1 MEIKFALILDRMYKG
16 KLKDGD
22 LDNFTKE
29 QIAERVAELG
39 AQITADYKGTKPV
52 VIGVLKGAWIFLADL
67 LREVD
72 LGVYLDF
79 MSVSSYG
86 SSTTTSGSLT
96 IVKDL
101 TVDVTGKDVIIV
113 EDIIDTGTTLSRL
126 KELLLARNA
135 KSVKIATLL
144 NKPSRR
150 KVKLDAD
157 YCGFD
162 IPDEFVVGYGLD
174 FDEKYR
180 TLKDI
185 CVLKEEAYM

>member
-1 MEIKFALILDRMYKG
+1 MEHTSEIKKTL
-16 KLKDGD
+16 
-22 LDNFTKE
+22 FTKE
-29 QIAERVAELG
+29 QIAQRVAELG

-72 LGVYLDF
+72 LGVCLDF

-101 TVDVTGKDVIIV
+101 SIDVTGKDVIIV
-113 EDIIDTGTTLSRL
+113 EDIVDTGTTLSRL

-135 KSVKIATLL
+135 KSVAIATLL

-150 KVKLDAD
+150 KVAIDVE
-157 YCGFD
+157 YCGFE

-180 TLKDI
+180 TLKDV

>member
-1 MEIKFALILDRMYKG
+1 MEHTSEIKKTL
-16 KLKDGD
+16 
-22 LDNFTKE
+22 FTKE
-29 QIAERVAELG
+29 EIATRVAELG

-72 LGVYLDF
+72 LGVCLDF

-101 TVDVTGKDVIIV
+101 SIDVTGKDVIIV
-113 EDIIDTGTTLSRL
+113 EDIVDTGTTLSRL

-135 KSVKIATLL
+135 KSVAIATLL

-150 KVKLDAD
+150 KIDIDVE
-157 YCGFD
+157 YCGFE

-180 TLKDI
+180 TLKDV

>member
-1 MEIKFALILDRMYKG
+1 MQHTNDIKKTL
-16 KLKDGD
+16 
-22 LDNFTKE
+22 FTQQ
-29 QIAERVAELG
+29 QIAARIEEMGAE
-39 AQITADYKGTKPV
+39 ITKDYAGKRPI

-72 LGVYLDF
+72 VDVEVDF

-86 SSTTTSGSLT
+86 SGTTTSGSLT

-101 TVDVTGKDVIIV
+101 TVDVSGRDVIIV
-113 EDIIDTGTTLSRL
+113 EDIVDTGTTLARL
-126 KELLLARNA
+126 KEMLLARNA
-135 KSVKIATLL
+135 NSVAIATLL

-150 KVKLDAD
+150 KVEVEVN
-157 YCGFD
+157 YFGFE
-162 IPDEFVVGYGLD
+162 IPDEFVVGFGLD

-180 TLKDI
+180 TLKDV

>member
-1 MEIKFALILDRMYKG
+1 MEHTSEIKKTL
-16 KLKDGD
+16 
-22 LDNFTKE
+22 FTKE
-29 QIAERVAELG
+29 QIAQRVAELG

-72 LGVYLDF
+72 LGVCLDF

-101 TVDVTGKDVIIV
+101 SIDVTGKDVIIV
-113 EDIIDTGTTLSRL
+113 EDIVDTGTTLSRL

-135 KSVKIATLL
+135 KSVAIATLL

-150 KVKLDAD
+150 KVDID
-157 YCGFD
+157 VEYCGFE

-180 TLKDI
+180 TLRDV

>member
-1 MEIKFALILDRMYKG
+1 MEHTSEIKKTL
-16 KLKDGD
+16 
-22 LDNFTKE
+22 FTKE
-29 QIAERVAELG
+29 QIAQRVAELG

-72 LGVYLDF
+72 LGVCLDF

-101 TVDVTGKDVIIV
+101 SIDVTGKDVIIV
-113 EDIIDTGTTLSRL
+113 EDIVDTGTTLSRL

-135 KSVKIATLL
+135 KSVAIATLL

-150 KVKLDAD
+150 KVAIDGE
-157 YCGFD
+157 YCGFE

-180 TLKDI
+180 TLKDV

>member
-1 MEIKFALILDRMYKG
+1 MEHTSEIKKTL
-16 KLKDGD
+16 
-22 LDNFTKE
+22 FTKE
-29 QIAERVAELG
+29 QIAQRVAELG

>member
-1 MEIKFALILDRMYKG
+1 MQHTNDIKKTL
-16 KLKDGD
+16 
-22 LDNFTKE
+22 FTQQ
-29 QIAERVAELG
+29 QIAARIEEMGAE
-39 AQITADYKGTKPV
+39 ITKDYAGKRPI

-72 LGVYLDF
+72 VDVDVDF

-86 SSTTTSGSLT
+86 SGTTTSGSLT

-101 TVDVTGKDVIIV
+101 TVDVSGRDVIIV
-113 EDIIDTGTTLSRL
+113 EDIVDTGTTLARL
-126 KELLLARNA
+126 KEMLLARNA
-135 KSVKIATLL
+135 NSVAIATLL

-150 KVKLDAD
+150 KVEVAVN
-157 YCGFD
+157 YFGFE
-162 IPDEFVVGYGLD
+162 IPDEFVVGFGLD

-180 TLKDI
+180 TLKDV

>member
-1 MEIKFALILDRMYKG
+1 MEHTSEIKKTL
-16 KLKDGD
+16 
-22 LDNFTKE
+22 FTKE
-29 QIAERVAELG
+29 QIAQRVAELG

-72 LGVYLDF
+72 LGVCLDF

-101 TVDVTGKDVIIV
+101 SIDVTGKDVIIV
-113 EDIIDTGTTLSRL
+113 EDIVDTGTTLSRL

-135 KSVKIATLL
+135 KSVAIATLL

-150 KVKLDAD
+150 KVDID
-157 YCGFD
+157 VEYCGFE

-180 TLKDI
+180 TLKDV

>member
-1 MEIKFALILDRMYKG
+1 MEHTSEIKKTL
-16 KLKDGD
+16 
-22 LDNFTKE
+22 FTKE
-29 QIAERVAELG
+29 EIATRVAELG
-39 AQITADYKGTKPV
+39 AQITADYKGKSKPV

-72 LGVYLDF
+72 LGVCLDF

-101 TVDVTGKDVIIV
+101 SIDVTGKDVIIV
-113 EDIIDTGTTLSRL
+113 EDIVDTGTTLSRL

-135 KSVKIATLL
+135 KSVAIATLL

-150 KVKLDAD
+150 KVDID
-157 YCGFD
+157 VEYCGFE

-180 TLKDI
+180 TLKDV

>member
-1 MEIKFALILDRMYKG
+1 MEHTSEIKKTL
-16 KLKDGD
+16 
-22 LDNFTKE
+22 FTKE
-29 QIAERVAELG
+29 QIAQRVAELG

-72 LGVYLDF
+72 LGVCLDF

-101 TVDVTGKDVIIV
+101 SIDVTGKDVIIV
-113 EDIIDTGTTLSRL
+113 EDIVDTGTTLSRL

-135 KSVKIATLL
+135 KSVAIATLL

-150 KVKLDAD
+150 KVDID
-157 YCGFD
+157 VEYCGFE

-174 FDEKYR
+174 FDERYR
-180 TLKDI
+180 TLRDV